1 LKQEQDDKQAAAEG
15 EEKGAVTSPVDSW
28 GPDPGWHS
36 MQRRRYSSGGKS
48 SESFDV
54 DEYESSADEASD
66 EGDGMWATWLGCPG
80 NREDRGY

>member
-1 LKQEQDDKQAAAEG
+1 
-15 EEKGAVTSPVDSW
+15 
-28 GPDPGWHS
+28 